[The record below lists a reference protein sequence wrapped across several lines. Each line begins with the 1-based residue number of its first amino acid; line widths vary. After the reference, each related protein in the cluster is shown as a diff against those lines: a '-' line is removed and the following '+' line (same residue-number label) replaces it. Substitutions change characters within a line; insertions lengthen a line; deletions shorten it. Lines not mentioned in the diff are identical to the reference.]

1 MYDATNEEDV
11 PVRGLDYVQPTEAK
25 MSATT
30 IQVGQQY
37 VQIFKGKNVIRRVRI
52 IAIDGPIVQVV
63 GLNGD
68 MAGVEYPLNLESGRD
83 SLLTEQE
90 LFARENTI
98 PSVP

>member
-1 MYDATNEEDV
+1 
-11 PVRGLDYVQPTEAK
+11 